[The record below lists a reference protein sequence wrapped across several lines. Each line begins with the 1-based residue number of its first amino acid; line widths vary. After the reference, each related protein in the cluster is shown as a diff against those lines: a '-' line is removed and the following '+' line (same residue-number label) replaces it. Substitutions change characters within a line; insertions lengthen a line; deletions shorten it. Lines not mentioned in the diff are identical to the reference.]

1 MHLTPHRR
9 QAWARTHQHI
19 DDHAVLHRDSFQEEF
34 FGPILRLI
42 PEDIQFFI
50 AVPWSWQ
57 EFWLLI
63 TGTWL
68 RRHKSWE
75 QKDLGLRTQN
85 YKGPTILPIPD
96 PVPHIT
102 DVCSGMHRKSEVWEP
117 ALSLSYLTQLGN
129 TAQEE
134 PVSNLQPKARILKSS
149 RVLVQHGWGPC
160 ANSQNHQKLEL
171 K

>member
-68 RRHKSWE
+68 RRHKGWE

-85 YKGPTILPIPD
+85 YKGPTILPIPN

-117 ALSLSYLTQLGN
+117 ALSLSYLVALATQHRR
-129 TAQEE
+129 
-134 PVSNLQPKARILKSS
+134 NLSAICSL
-149 RVLVQHGWGPC
+149 GWGYRRVAECLSSMDEDHVLIPRITK
-160 ANSQNHQKLEL
+160 N
-171 K
+171 